1 MQTSTSQLSRV
12 QHAAV
17 PLLSKCF
24 RVGCEVEG
32 AMLPGHAR
40 PTSSQCEEFLIKKI
54 WQDTL
59 KLEPWHLYHKTLPA
73 PKRTALQRYGPHQL
87 ANFYLENMEMGMLKM
102 TLSQCERLITIV
114 DPLDRPTVARQM
126 QHLHERLDRTAAK
139 AKSHRQKADQDAFAA
154 ESQRQVSL
162 GLPA

>member
-1 MQTSTSQLSRV
+1 MRTSKSQLSRV
-12 QHAAV
+12 QHAV
-17 PLLSKCF
+17 TPLLSKCF
-24 RVGCEVEG
+24 RVGCEVKG

-40 PTSSQCEEFLIKKI
+40 PTSSQCEEFLITKI

-87 ANFYLENMEMGMLKM
+87 ANFYLENMEMGMLTM
-102 TLSQCERLITIV
+102 MLSQCKRLIVTV

-126 QHLHERLDRTAAK
+126 QRLHE
-139 AKSHRQKADQDAFAA
+139 
-154 ESQRQVSL
+154 
-162 GLPA
+162 